1 MRHLFILLTLLLA
14 ALPAMTQIP
23 GVKKPD
29 ISVEK
34 MVIGKITDNERGIL
48 VVKNIVVSGG
58 SCYNG
63 ARPSSYSVK
72 IDQHWGDIVNTTTR
86 QKYHLAYLETEWQND
101 SVCNV
106 YLGLRGGPLPVSPGA
121 IGGPVQLTIQAY
133 VVCLERFEVHRVKT
147 FDIEVSN

>member
-29 ISVEK
+29 ISLDKIV
-34 MVIGKITDNERGIL
+34 VDKITDNERGIL
-48 VVKNIVVSGG
+48 VVKNVVITGG
-58 SCYNG
+58 ACYNG
-63 ARPSSYSVK
+63 ARPSSYSVN
-72 IDQHWGDIVNTTTR
+72 IDQLWGDIVNTTTR
-86 QKYHLAYLETEWQND
+86 QKYHLVYLETEWKSD

-106 YLGLRGGPLPVSPGA
+106 YFGLRGGPLPVPPGA
-121 IGGPVQLTIQAY
+121 ISGLAQLSVQAY
-133 VVCLERFEVHRVKT
+133 VVCIERFEVYRMKA